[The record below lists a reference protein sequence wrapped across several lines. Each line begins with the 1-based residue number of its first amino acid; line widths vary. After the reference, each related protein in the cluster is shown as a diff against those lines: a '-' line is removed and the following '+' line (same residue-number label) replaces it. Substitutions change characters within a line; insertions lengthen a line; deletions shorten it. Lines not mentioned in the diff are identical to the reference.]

1 MKSALIEFTLGIV
14 IILLG
19 IPVYFTVNDYLGG
32 ALFGIGAFF
41 ELLFISRGLSKILA
55 KVLDHKK
62 RV

>member
-1 MKSALIEFTLGIV
+1 MKSALFEFTLGIV

-19 IPVYFTVNDYLGG
+19 IPVYLTVNDYLGS
-32 ALFGIGAFF
+32 ALFGVGTLF